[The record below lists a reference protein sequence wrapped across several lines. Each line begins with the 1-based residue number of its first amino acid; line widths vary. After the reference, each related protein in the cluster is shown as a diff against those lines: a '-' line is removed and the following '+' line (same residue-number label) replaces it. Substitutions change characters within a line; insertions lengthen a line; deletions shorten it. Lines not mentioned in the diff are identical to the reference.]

1 MSYYS
6 EEYLDQGH
14 ALTHEVKVAKDPM
27 PISFPRLKN
36 EPEERNSLDQHV
48 TGSKE
53 EYVIQSHDITSEIK
67 VEQPVPISF
76 PVVKREPEER
86 NLLDHHVTG
95 IKEEYVNQS
104 HDLVSEVKCEKDPVA
119 ISFPV
124 VKREREEE
132 QSDSDTANE
141 DPRVEVTA
149 EDNEV
154 LTER

>member
-14 ALTHEVKVAKDPM
+14 AFTHEVKVAKDPM
-27 PISFPRLKN
+27 PISFRMLKN
-36 EPEERNSLDQHV
+36 ELEEWTALDQQV

-53 EYVIQSHDITSEIK
+53 EYVNQSHGLISEIK
-67 VEQPVPISF
+67 VE
-76 PVVKREPEER
+76 
-86 NLLDHHVTG
+86 
-95 IKEEYVNQS
+95 
-104 HDLVSEVKCEKDPVA
+104 DPVA

-124 VKREREEE
+124 VKLEPEEE
-132 QSDSDTANE
+132 QSDSDAVNE
-141 DPRVEVTA
+141 YPRVEVTA